1 MIKRSVYL
9 SLCSWFCLFLVL
21 LCRCFLLLLCC
32 VASHLP
38 VDAVHRYFT
47 FLVECKEPKACTILL
62 RGASKDILSEVECNL
77 QDALNVACNIMID
90 HYLCPGGGAS
100 EMAVAQ
106 VGLCKL
112 CMWVCMIQWSP
123 FFLTISMYRGNR
135 PSLH

>member
-1 MIKRSVYL
+1 ML
-9 SLCSWFCLFLVL
+9 SFDAMLCGSTL
-21 LCRCFLLLLCC
+21 
-32 VASHLP
+32 S

-47 FLVECKEPKACTILL
+47 FLVERKEPKVCTILL

-77 QDALNVACNIMID
+77 QDAMSIARNVMID
-90 HYLCPGGGAS
+90 PYPFCGGGAS

-123 FFLTISMYRGNR
+123 FFLTISMYHGNR